1 MSTNPQGSAEKM
13 LKDLGHRIDELIRDL
28 HEAKD
33 KAKVEYA
40 DQIDDLKKGRD
51 KIQSEIDEFRERNK
65 DRFDEVEERLEA
77 AGKELRK
84 AFETAFAKKNE
95 PSDKEETK

>member
-1 MSTNPQGSAEKM
+1 MSRNPQGSAEKM

-40 DQIDDLKKGRD
+40 DQINDLKRGRD
-51 KIQSEIDEFRERNK
+51 KIQSEIDEFRERHK
-65 DRFDEVEERLEA
+65 ERFDEVEDRLEA

-84 AFETAFAKKNE
+84 AFDAAFTKKKETDTNA
-95 PSDKEETK
+95 

>member
-13 LKDLGHRIDELIRDL
+13 LQDLGKRVDELIKDL

-51 KIQSEIDEFRERNK
+51 KIQSEIDEFRERHK
-65 DRFDEVEERLEA
+65 ERFDEIETRLDA
-77 AGKELRK
+77 AGKELKK
-84 AFETAFAKKNE
+84 AFDAAFAKK
-95 PSDKEETK
+95 KENTE